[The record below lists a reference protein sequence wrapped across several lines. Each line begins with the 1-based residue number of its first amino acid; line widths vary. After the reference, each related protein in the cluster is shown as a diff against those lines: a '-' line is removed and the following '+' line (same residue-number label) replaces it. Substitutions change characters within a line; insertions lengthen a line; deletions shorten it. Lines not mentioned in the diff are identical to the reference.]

1 MKGMIDMPDN
11 IEIGTIDGENVAT
24 FVSYREP
31 AWHEL
36 GTVLDEEVDTK
47 GMLSAGHLDNWNVR
61 LEEVEIPEGYYSH
74 KAQFRTVRT
83 SPFDRTTSD
92 ILGYVGERY
101 KPFQNEELF
110 AFGDA
115 LLDGGRWETGGS
127 IKNGTK
133 VFGSLAL
140 DRRTVLDDDGAA
152 DEIDNYLLVATSHDG
167 SAAITASVT
176 PIRVVCANTLNI
188 ALAGAKQTFK
198 IRHTQSMQGKVQAA
212 REALALTDTYIDLWE
227 QEMTTL
233 LQTEITNIQFE
244 ELVSKIYAPKDTKAG
259 VTRYEKRHDVL
270 WDIWTSDTIE
280 PVFGTAYGAYNA
292 LNEELMW
299 NRNGRGDNA
308 TENLLASRSGFNPI
322 WNAENNALLT
332 AVKALVPATA

>member
-1 MKGMIDMPDN
+1 MPDN
-11 IEIGTIDGENVAT
+11 IEIGTIDGQEVAS
-24 FVSYREP
+24 FVSFREP
-31 AWHEL
+31 AWHNL
-36 GTVLDEEVDTK
+36 GTVLDEEVNTE
-47 GMLSAGHLDNWNVR
+47 GMLSAAHLDNWNVR
-61 LEEVEIPEGYYSH
+61 VEEVDIPEGYYSH
-74 KAQFRTVRT
+74 KDQYRTVRT
-83 SPFDRTTSD
+83 SPFDGVTND

-110 AFGDA
+110 AFGDT

-140 DRRTVLDDDGAA
+140 DRETILDPDGVT
-152 DEIDNYLLVATSHDG
+152 DKVNNYLLVATSHDG

-176 PIRVVCANTLNI
+176 PVRVVCANTLNI
-188 ALAGAKQTFK
+188 ALQGAKQTFK

-227 QEMTTL
+227 EEMTNL
-233 LQTEITNIQFE
+233 LQTSVTNIQFDA
-244 ELVSKIYAPKDTKAG
+244 LVKDIYAPNDTKAG
-259 VTRYEKRHDVL
+259 VTRFDKRYDAI
-270 WDIWTSDTIE
+270 WDIWVSDTIA

-299 NRNGRGDNA
+299 NRNGRGDNSY
-308 TENLLASRSGFNPI
+308 ENVNASRAGFNPI
-322 WNAENNALLT
+322 WNAENNNLLK
-332 AVKALVPATA
+332 AVKALATV

>member
-1 MKGMIDMPDN
+1 MPDN
-11 IEIGTIDGENVAT
+11 IEQGTINGENVAT
-24 FVSYREP
+24 FVTLREP

-36 GTVLDEEVDTK
+36 GTVLEEEVDTA

-61 LEEVEIPEGYYSH
+61 VEAVEVPEGYYSH
-74 KAQFRTVRT
+74 KDQYRTVRT
-83 SPFDRTTSD
+83 SPFDGLTKD

-140 DRRTVLDDDGAA
+140 DRRTVLDSDGAA
-152 DEIDNYLLVATSHDG
+152 DEVDNYLLVSTSHDG
-167 SAAITASVT
+167 SAAIQASIT

-198 IRHTQSMQGKVQAA
+198 IRHTQSMQGRVQAA

-227 QEMTTL
+227 EEMTTL

-244 ELVSKIYAPKDTKAG
+244 ELVSTIYAPKDTKAG
-259 VTRYEKRHDVL
+259 ITRYEKRHEVL
-270 WDIWTSDTIE
+270 WDIWTSDTIT

-299 NRNGRGDNA
+299 NRNGRGDNSI
-308 TENLLASRSGFNPI
+308 ENVAVSRSGFNPI
-322 WNAENNALLT
+322 WNTENNKLLA
-332 AVKALVPATA
+332 AVKDYSLALPVKILV

>member
-1 MKGMIDMPDN
+1 MSDN
-11 IEIGTIDGENVAT
+11 IEQGTVNGEQVAT
-24 FVSYREP
+24 FVSFREP
-31 AWHEL
+31 GWHNL
-36 GTVLDEEVDTK
+36 GTVLEEEVNTE

-61 LEEVEIPEGYYSH
+61 VEEVEVPEGYYSH
-74 KAQFRTVRT
+74 KEQYRTVRT
-83 SPFDRTTSD
+83 SPFDGNTKD

-140 DRRTVLDDDGAA
+140 DRASLVGDDPV
-152 DEIDNYLLVATSHDG
+152 ENYLLVSTSHDG
-167 SAAITASVT
+167 SAAIQASVT
-176 PIRVVCANTLNI
+176 PVRVVCANTLNI

-198 IRHTQSMQGKVQAA
+198 IRHTQSMQGRVQAA

-227 QEMTTL
+227 EEMEALSQAT
-233 LQTEITNIQFE
+233 ITNIQFE
-244 ELVSKIYAPKDTKAG
+244 ELVNTIYKPNDTKAG
-259 VTRYEKRHDVL
+259 VTRFDKRHDIL
-270 WDIWTSDTIE
+270 WDIWTSDTIK

-299 NRNGRGDNA
+299 NRNGRGDNSL
-308 TENLLASRSGFNPI
+308 ENVNASRSGFNPV
-322 WNAENNALLT
+322 WNAENNNLLK
-332 AVKALVPATA
+332 AVKTFVAA